1 MTGFV
6 IEYNRKTGVARVTS
20 FPHEGGNRD
29 ALKRR
34 LELESERVDKNVE
47 IVSLVSDSIET
58 VRRTHS
64 RYFLE
69 EGRGI
74 SAVV

>member
-6 IEYNRKTGVARVTS
+6 IEYNRKTGASRVTS
-20 FPHEGGNRD
+20 FPHKGGNRD

-34 LELESERVDKNVE
+34 LELEDERDDINVE

-64 RYFLE
+64 RYFRDERSDL
-69 EGRGI
+69 
-74 SAVV
+74 VVI